1 MKLYAVIPTAGDPDR
16 LPWLTGMLQRLSDDG
31 VHPIVVN
38 NGSDPYLYAL
48 RPADSSVIGTHWDGN
63 LSRVWNL
70 GLRHADFL
78 ASGAE
83 YVVAV
88 FNDDLTLPAGIVQT
102 FSATLSRTGAAA
114 VHASWTGMIDDRV
127 YTQKDPWHLGNRMI
141 GYAFALRGS
150 AGLFADED
158 LCWWWGDSD
167 LDWRA
172 RGAGGVTSVHVPGLV
187 HHDPNGYTNRCVEL
201 STQAGRDRET
211 FRAKHGFLPW

>member
-1 MKLYAVIPTAGDPDR
+1 
-16 LPWLTGMLQRLSDDG
+16 
-31 VHPIVVN
+31 
-38 NGSDPYLYAL
+38 
-48 RPADSSVIGTHWDGN
+48 
-63 LSRVWNL
+63 
-70 GLRHADFL
+70 
-78 ASGAE
+78 
-83 YVVAV
+83 
-88 FNDDLTLPAGIVQT
+88 
-102 FSATLSRTGAAA
+102 
-114 VHASWTGMIDDRV
+114 
-127 YTQKDPWHLGNRMI
+127 MI